1 MAITQRDI
9 PVDVRG
15 LDFAE
20 MASFTGADPGA
31 KTTLR
36 AMNIVPDPIW
46 ATFPQTVQKREF
58 ARGPDP
64 VIIGGMGGQLAF
76 SIYCRAGA
84 LAAGGAGESE
94 AVALLQHM
102 GMSLTQRAAALTKI
116 TAATA
121 STVVGL
127 TADIGAIVVSDIIMV
142 DGATTD
148 KQMRMVTRVQD
159 DIPGAGSTTLS
170 VYPDFTDTPVNG
182 DDMNAVDTLTPTI
195 GEPAKYFGF
204 DAWFGAGATDIWK
217 VNMLGV
223 AGTWKIP
230 TVNAGEVPM
239 LDLAMM
245 IDRHSRAE
253 ASDSQT
259 ADTYAAP
266 WPLLSSTCWLEGDTV
281 DIESIGFDPG
291 TGLVEKRSTAGTH
304 GRVGYRH
311 GSHAP
316 VLDITPY
323 HANELYD
330 ALAAG
335 TEKQFFFESIG
346 SGVEY
351 GWALYCGAIQ
361 ITEIA
366 RDAMSNQHL
375 GAKPTLQINDP
386 GKNTDAVN
394 LPWFALAFTGNG
406 P

>member
-31 KTTLR
+31 KAALR
-36 AMNIVPDPIW
+36 AQNIVADPVW
-46 ATFPQTVQKREF
+46 ATFPQAVQKREF

-64 VIIGGMGGQLAF
+64 AIIGGQGGAASFQ
-76 SIYCRAGA
+76 IYCRGGS
-84 LAAGGAGESE
+84 LLAGGAAESE
-94 AVALLQHM
+94 AVSLLQHM

-127 TADIGAIVVSDIIMV
+127 TVDIGAIVVGDIILV

-159 DIPGAGSTTLS
+159 DVPGAGSTTLS

-204 DAWFGAGATDIWK
+204 DAWFGAGATDCWLA
-217 VNMLGV
+217 NLLGC
-223 AGTWKIP
+223 AGTFKIP
-230 TVNAGEVPM
+230 TVSAGEVPM
-239 LDLAMM
+239 IDISMM
-245 IDRHSRAE
+245 IDRHTLTE
-253 ASDSQT
+253 ASDTQVAETFSQ
-259 ADTYAAP
+259 P

-291 TGLVEKRSTAGTH
+291 TQLVEKRSTAGAH
-304 GRVGYRH
+304 GRVGFQH
-311 GSHAP
+311 VSHAP

-323 HANELYD
+323 HANELYT
-330 ALAAG
+330 ALADG

-366 RDAMSNQHL
+366 RDAMSNQIL
-375 GAKPTLQINDP
+375 GAKPTLQCNDP
-386 GKNTDAVN
+386 GKNADVVS